1 MKFRGRL
8 SQVQW
13 NPSKCARFGIKFLK
27 LCESCFYCCVNCK
40 ICTGDDLLE
49 GSDRSASEN
58 VVLELTE
65 PVLGKG
71 YTGI

>member
-8 SQVQW
+8 SQVQC
-13 NPSKCARFGIKFLK
+13 NRSKCAIFGIKFLK
-27 LCESCFYCCVNCK
+27 LCESSFGCFVNCR
-40 ICTGDDLLE
+40 ICTGNDLLE
-49 GSDRSASEN
+49 GSDRSASKN